1 MVTLHTHSRH
11 FFSPRDNVLHGTPE
25 DDYNFFHSSSRICV
39 ECAFGEI
46 DLRWGILWKR
56 LQFTMKNNI
65 RIIDAC
71 MRMHNS
77 FVDFREANVIDE
89 VDKILFDEDC
99 RRFLVA

>member
-1 MVTLHTHSRH
+1 
-11 FFSPRDNVLHGTPE
+11 
-25 DDYNFFHSSSRICV
+25 
-39 ECAFGEI
+39 
-46 DLRWGILWKR
+46 
-56 LQFTMKNNI
+56 MKNNI